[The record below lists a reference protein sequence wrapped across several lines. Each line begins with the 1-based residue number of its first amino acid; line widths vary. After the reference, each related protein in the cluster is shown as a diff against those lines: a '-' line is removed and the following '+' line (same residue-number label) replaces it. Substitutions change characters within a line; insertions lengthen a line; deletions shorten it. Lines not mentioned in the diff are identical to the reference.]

1 MTDHPDDLR
10 NARNHLADSILALAR
25 VIGAARPEDVEALS
39 RVCDLLGDAQG
50 RLARYDARR
59 RGSGGGGGS
68 GG

>member
-25 VIGAARPEDVEALS
+25 VIAAGRPEDVDALS

-50 RLARYDARR
+50 RLGRYDARR
-59 RGSGGGGGS
+59 RGGPAPGR
-68 GG
+68 